1 MAKSRRIEL
10 QRPELD
16 QSGPIWHE
24 GSMNRTTLRYGLL
37 YGGAIALIAALLQW
51 VEYRYH
57 VMQMPGEAYAVVI
70 AAIFIAIGIW
80 VGMRLTPSAAQGEF
94 EPNDKAIAS
103 LGLTPRELEILGHLA
118 KGASNKEIARSLDV
132 SPNTIKTHI
141 ANLYMK
147 LEVTGRGKAVEA
159 ARALAVIP

>member
-1 MAKSRRIEL
+1 
-10 QRPELD
+10 
-16 QSGPIWHE
+16 
-24 GSMNRTTLRYGLL
+24 MNSTILRYGLL
-37 YGGAIALIAALLQW
+37 YGGAIALVAALLQW
-51 VEYRYH
+51 VEYRYQ
-57 VMQMPGEAYAVVI
+57 VMQMPGEAYAAII
-70 AAIFIAIGIW
+70 AVIFIGIGIW
-80 VGMRLTPSAAQGEF
+80 VGLRLTPGAMQSKF

-118 KGASNKEIARSLDV
+118 KGASNKEIARSLGV

-159 ARALAVIP
+159 ARSLAVIP